1 MLDEIIDQLLA
12 KWDLNTVNF
21 ATRLANLV
29 ERVGLTSTGLLAA
42 RPSPEMALAILR
54 EAGFAALQREIES
67 ALTDAQE
74 LFAQRSV
81 AGIPLAPSR
90 RALATAR
97 GFASNQMTEVGG
109 LSLASLSGLLQ
120 QAASTPI
127 SKEEIAK
134 QVEQIARTSIS
145 RARTIADTSIAGL
158 QRATAIQA
166 AAELPGDVVF
176 RYSGPNDKLT
186 RPFCKRLV
194 GRTFSPDEIRRL
206 DNGQNLPSDLFCGG
220 YNCRHSWQPMTRE
233 AAEVLGLR

>member
-12 KWDLNTVNF
+12 KWDLNTLNF
-21 ATRLANLV
+21 STRLS
-29 ERVGLTSTGLLAA
+29 GLIARIGQTSTGLLATS
-42 RPSPEMALAILR
+42 PSPTLALALLR
-54 EAGFAALQREIES
+54 EAGFAVLQREIES

-74 LFAQRSV
+74 LFAQKTV
-81 AGIPLAPSR
+81 AGLPLAPSR

-97 GFASNQMTEVGG
+97 GFASAQMVEVGG
-109 LSLASLSGLLQ
+109 LTMSSLSGLLQ
-120 QAASTPI
+120 QAAATTT
-127 SKEEIAK
+127 SKEDIAK
-134 QVEQIARTSIS
+134 QVEQIAQTSIS

-194 GRTFSPDEIRRL
+194 GRTFSADEIRRL
-206 DNGQNLPSDLFCGG
+206 DNGQNLPPDLFCGG
-220 YNCRHSWQPMTRE
+220 YSCRHSWQPMTRE
-233 AAEVLGLR
+233 SAEILGIR